1 MLRDAHAAPPWRPS
15 AHFPSL
21 SPAFLPGTCPACWFP
36 LSLHCPPYLAVF
48 PIPVDTSL
56 PPTQATATRRPRSE
70 YQFWHLLAII
80 QNFSMDRLCYL
91 RRLSKQRALP
101 HMQMRNAPQF
111 TYVIPIKVL
120 QGFSWC
126 LTIHFTFHKD
136 KQMVQNTKKILRK
149 IKREFWHTLINMYFK
164 TIVVKNKVVLAEKQ
178 TNRSVGWNRVQESH
192 HEYMTSSY
200 TKI

>member
-1 MLRDAHAAPPWRPS
+1 
-15 AHFPSL
+15 
-21 SPAFLPGTCPACWFP
+21 
-36 LSLHCPPYLAVF
+36 
-48 PIPVDTSL
+48 
-56 PPTQATATRRPRSE
+56 
-70 YQFWHLLAII
+70 
-80 QNFSMDRLCYL
+80 MDRLCYL

-178 TNRSVGWNRVQESH
+178 ISRME
-192 HEYMTSSY
+192 
-200 TKI
+200 